1 MKSSISFG
9 TDGVRGHSDKHPF
22 TKEAL
27 KAFGAAIAR
36 WASEK
41 YDKNG
46 PQVLIGSKVLSGP
59 KVLIGYDTRLSGIR
73 IKNELIEGLNCF
85 PVEIID
91 GGILPTPAVYRLISI
106 DDTFDFGIAIS
117 ASHNSFHD
125 NGIKLFDAKKCKL
138 SRRDEEKI
146 EQYFDLYFNKQELL
160 GESSDN
166 RTEWMQASQAYIDFI
181 SSKFPQN
188 YLSGMSIILDC
199 ANGATFEIAPQI
211 FKKFG
216 AMVLTIGSIPSGI
229 NINENCGSTH
239 PERVKNTVIRNN
251 AMVGFAFDGDGDR
264 VIAINN
270 LGQIKDGDDI
280 LTILAQ
286 HPDYKNVDE
295 IVGTITTNQGFEAA
309 LHKSNKNLIRTQVG
323 DKYVAAALEEQKLSL
338 GGETCGHIIIK
349 DYMPTGDGIFVA
361 LKTLESIIANQNL
374 EMKTFDKYPQIS
386 INISVKEKRD
396 LSKQP
401 YSDIIKKAQE
411 SIQDG
416 RIVVRYSGTE
426 NLLRIMSEA
435 KTEEIARDIAQN
447 LASDLTKALEQDN
460 LF

>member
-1 MKSSISFG
+1 MKNAISFG
-9 TDGVRGHSDKHPF
+9 TDGIRGNSDQHPF

-27 KAFGAAIAR
+27 KALGASISR

-41 YDKNG
+41 YGKN
-46 PQVLIGSKVLSGP
+46 SP

-85 PVEIID
+85 NTDVID

-106 DDTFDFGIAIS
+106 DESFDFGIAIS
-117 ASHNSFHD
+117 ASHNPFHD

-138 SRRDEEKI
+138 SRQDEEKI
-146 EQYFDLYFNKQELL
+146 EQYFDLYFSKHELL
-160 GESSDN
+160 GESSDK
-166 RTEWMQASQAYIDFI
+166 RTEWIEASQAYIDFI
-181 SSKFPQN
+181 SSKFSQN

-199 ANGATFEIAPQI
+199 ANGATFEVAPQL
-211 FKKFG
+211 FKRFG
-216 AMVLTIGSIPSGI
+216 AAVITIGSAPSGV
-229 NINENCGSTH
+229 NINEKCGSTH
-239 PERVKNTVIRNN
+239 PERIKDLVVRNK
-251 AMVGFAFDGDGDR
+251 AVVGFAFDGDGDR

-280 LTILAQ
+280 LAILAQ
-286 HPDYKNVDE
+286 HPDYKNINE
-295 IVGTITTNQGFEAA
+295 IVGTITTNQGFESE
-309 LHKSNKNLIRTQVG
+309 LHRSNKNLIRTQVG
-323 DKYVAAALEEQKLSL
+323 DKYVAVALEEKNLSL

-374 EMKTFDKYPQIS
+374 EMKTFDKYPQVL
-386 INISVKEKRD
+386 INIAVKEKRD

-411 SIQDG
+411 SIKDG

-426 NLLRIMSEA
+426 NLLRIMTEA
-435 KTEEIARDIAQN
+435 QTDEFAKDIAQN
-447 LASDLTKALEQDN
+447 LANDLAKALE
-460 LF
+460 